1 MTRRVVLLSGGVGGA
16 RLARG
21 FEHLEDVE
29 ATVVVN
35 VGDDDTFYG
44 WSVSPDVDTVLYTL
58 AGQEGPH
65 GWGRAGDTTVLMDH
79 LARFGVDTRFRIGD
93 ADAALN
99 LYRTMRLRDGDPLDA
114 ITADL
119 AGMMGIR
126 STVVP
131 ATNDRLRTE
140 VLTGPGHWTA
150 FQEYFVLRGHRD
162 EVTEVRFA
170 GEETARPAP
179 GVVEAI
185 SDADAVVIAPSN
197 PPLSV
202 WPILAVRE
210 IAASV
215 RDARR
220 VMAVSPLF
228 GGRALKGPAD
238 RVLTSLGLQ
247 PGNAGVVAAYP
258 GLIQDLFID
267 GADQADVPA
276 LTGSGLSL
284 HVGST
289 RIAEKDQAI
298 RFVRRMMDLLGPA
311 S

>member
-29 ATVVVN
+29 STVVVN

-44 WSVSPDVDTVLYTL
+44 WSVSPDLDTVLYTL
-58 AGQEGPH
+58 AGVEGPQ
-65 GWGRAGDTTVLMDH
+65 GWGRADDTAVLMDH
-79 LARFGVDTRFRIGD
+79 LAALGVDTRFRIGD

-99 LYRTMRLRDGDPLDA
+99 LYRTMRLRDGDPLHA

-119 AGMMGIR
+119 AAMMGVR
-126 STVVP
+126 SEVIP
-131 ATNDRLRTE
+131 ATDDRLRTE
-140 VLTGPGHWTA
+140 VRTGAGRWLN

-162 EVTEVRFA
+162 EVVEVRFA
-170 GEETARPAP
+170 GGDEARAAP

-185 SDADAVVIAPSN
+185 ADADAVAIAPSN

-210 IAASV
+210 VAEAV
-215 RDARR
+215 RGARR

-238 RVLTSLGLQ
+238 RVMASLGLP

-267 GADQADVPA
+267 SADHAEAPG
-276 LTGSGLSL
+276 LTGPGLSV

-289 RIAEKDQAI
+289 RIAGVEEAA
-298 RFVRRMMDLLGPA
+298 RFARRMMDLLQVA